1 MKPCEKGAGG
11 RERETTQHIR
21 GGEKRPSSRRG
32 QQLCSCL
39 RSPSSV
45 EASKLS
51 KQLERRD
58 SKSKG
63 SPCGGGKDIVQARIN
78 FQVAKGSHQPRCRL
92 HRVNHAMG
100 VSMGGEALRIY
111 KACVRLKQE
120 RHRPSKARLR
130 HHRATQG
137 GAAELKARS
146 HSTHAGTS
154 VQTQPERR
162 GQSTQLRPLPPRA
175 HDRGGGPPSRRRP
188 PWAGGQRRENRSRS
202 AAPLPPTWTARRH

>member
-1 MKPCEKGAGG
+1 MRERGGRAGKRNHPTHPGG
-11 RERETTQHIR
+11 REAALVEA
-21 GGEKRPSSRRG
+21 RPATL
-32 QQLCSCL
+32 QLPKISKL
-39 RSPSSV
+39 STSV
-45 EASKLS
+45 EALQP
-51 KQLERRD
+51 QLERRD

-111 KACVRLKQE
+111 KVCVRLKQE

-202 AAPLPPTWTARRH
+202 AAPSSPTWTARRH